1 MGNTNEMPKIG
12 DLKRMVLHE
21 DNGHYEE
28 DTKLFLLRTKRAP
41 ERPYK
46 DGYWE
51 LQETKTGKVYDA
63 HFFKPDGRCK
73 GWRKEG
79 GWRIQKCPLTPASPP
94 RQPTIWVEVAL

>member
-1 MGNTNEMPKIG
+1 MENTNEMPKIG

-28 DTKLFLLRTKRAP
+28 DTKLFLLRTKRAQF
-41 ERPYK
+41 Y
-46 DGYWE
+46 DGKWE

-63 HFFKPDGRCK
+63 DFFKPDGRCK

-94 RQPTIWVEVAL
+94 RQTTIWVEVAL

>member
-1 MGNTNEMPKIG
+1 MENTNEMPKIG

-28 DTKLFLLRTKRAP
+28 DTKLFLLRTKRAQF
-41 ERPYK
+41 Y
-46 DGYWE
+46 DGKWE

-63 HFFKPDGRCK
+63 DFFKPDGRCK

-79 GWRIQKCPLTPASPP
+79 GWRIQECPLT
-94 RQPTIWVEVAL
+94 TIWVEVAL